1 MGSSSSKK
9 DKTKQKEEEENA
21 QENKPVRRFQ
31 EQSHHKI
38 QLEKPENENNNNIIK
53 PEAELKLEEEKKED
67 EEKIK
72 REQEE
77 KMKREQEEK
86 MKREQEEK
94 NRIEEENKRE
104 ELKQSILRKIMEE
117 ENIIKLK
124 FTIEEFI
131 NYIIKFFDDFI
142 QIFYSIP
149 KKSLYISLIFEFNKI
164 YIYSFN
170 TKEYPDIPQRP
181 LFFEVLK
188 YTSIVVVCLVFMSKD
203 LELYKK
209 FSSKIKEPIEKF
221 IFSMINIIGKNILKS
236 KTVAGYIKNFKKA
249 KKEPILCI
257 NDIIKILFV
266 NGKNAPLYKNLKNA
280 LSQILANIMTEPIET
295 LITRINESILFF
307 YNADSY
313 LVIKHNLVQS
323 TEVSTTKSI
332 KSKTTN
338 NTNNINRS
346 KSKNKK
352 KEIKKDENQKDKDK
366 EKEKISLL
374 ITDPFISEP
383 MTKDFCLVLDIDE
396 TISHTMR
403 LSFGN
408 YFLLRP
414 GVIHLIK
421 KLYKF
426 YEIDIFT
433 AAIKRYA
440 DNIINKLDPNDNYI
454 RYRFY
459 REHCIYE
466 GTKTVKKLVRIGRD
480 LNKIIFVDNIKYN
493 AKYNMDNLYHVSSW
507 KDDVYDTEMVKL
519 QDLLVDIIVNGKF
532 KDDIRKGIAGKDDQ
546 VPSAAV

>member
-1 MGSSSSKK
+1 MGSSSP
-9 DKTKQKEEEENA
+9 KEEEKPKERETEENVILI
-21 QENKPVRRFQ
+21 QENKPLKKFQ
-31 EQSHHKI
+31 EQTHYKI
-38 QLEKPENENNNNIIK
+38 KIEKLPDGNEIK
-53 PEAELKLEEEKKED
+53 KQEKNEEIEEERRKELIKKEEEEKKEA
-67 EEKIK
+67 EKK
-72 REQEE
+72 
-77 KMKREQEEK
+77 
-86 MKREQEEK
+86 
-94 NRIEEENKRE
+94 RIEEERKRE
-104 ELKQSILRKIMEE
+104 EIKQSILRKMMEE
-117 ENIIKLK
+117 ENITKIK
-124 FTIEEFI
+124 FTNEEFI
-131 NYIIKFFDDFI
+131 NYIIKFFDEFI

-149 KKSLYISLIFEFNKI
+149 KKNLYISLVFEFNKT

-188 YTSIVVVCLVFMSKD
+188 YTSIMVVCLVFMSKD

-221 IFSMINIIGKNILKS
+221 IFAMINIVGKNLLKS
-236 KTVAGYIKNFKKA
+236 KTIIGYIKNFKKA

-257 NDIIKILFV
+257 NDVIKILFV

-280 LSQILANIMTEPIET
+280 LSQVLANITTEPIEE
-295 LITRINESILFF
+295 LMTRINESILFF

-313 LVIKHNLVQS
+313 LIIKHNLMQS
-323 TEVSTTKSI
+323 VLTETSTPRNLKPKNTII
-332 KSKTTN
+332 KP
-338 NTNNINRS
+338 RS
-346 KSKNKK
+346 KSKK
-352 KEIKKDENQKDKDK
+352 KETKKE
-366 EKEKISLL
+366 EKEKAPVV
-374 ITDPFISEP
+374 ITEPFISEP

-414 GVIHLIK
+414 GVVHLIK
-421 KLYKF
+421 KLYNF

-440 DNIINKLDPNDNYI
+440 DNIVNKLDPNDNYI
-454 RYRFY
+454 KCRFY

-507 KDDVYDTEMVKL
+507 KDDVYDTEMIKL
-519 QDLLVDIIVNGKF
+519 QDLLVDIMVNGTF

-546 VPSAAV
+546 GIPSA

>member
-1 MGSSSSKK
+1 MGSSSPKEEKSKQNETEGNVILIQNNK
-9 DKTKQKEEEENA
+9 PLKRFHEQTHHKINVEKPSYESENKKSEEIEEKIEEEKEKKKEKEKEEERKRREAQKEEEE
-21 QENKPVRRFQ
+21 
-31 EQSHHKI
+31 KI
-38 QLEKPENENNNNIIK
+38 KRK
-53 PEAELKLEEEKKED
+53 EEEK
-67 EEKIK
+67 
-72 REQEE
+72 R
-77 KMKREQEEK
+77 
-86 MKREQEEK
+86 
-94 NRIEEENKRE
+94 RIEEERKKE
-104 ELKQSILRKIMEE
+104 EIKQSILRKIMEE
-117 ENIIKLK
+117 ENIIKIK
-124 FTIEEFI
+124 FTNEEFI
-131 NYIIKFFDDFI
+131 NYIIKFFDEFI

-149 KKSLYISLIFEFNKI
+149 KKSLYISLVLEFNKT

-170 TKEYPDIPQRP
+170 TKEYPDIPQRSS
-181 LFFEVLK
+181 FFEVLK
-188 YTSIVVVCLVFMSKD
+188 YTSIIMVCLVFMSKD

-221 IFSMINIIGKNILKS
+221 IFSIINIAGRNNLKS
-236 KTVAGYIKNFKKA
+236 KTIISYIKNFKKA

-257 NDIIKILFV
+257 NDVIKILFV

-280 LSQILANIMTEPIET
+280 LSQVLANITTEPIEE
-295 LITRINESILFF
+295 LMTRINESILFF

-313 LVIKHNLVQS
+313 LVIKHNLIQSLAS
-323 TEVSTTKSI
+323 TETSTPRSI
-332 KSKTTN
+332 KSKN
-338 NTNNINRS
+338 NKSRS
-346 KSKNKK
+346 KSKK
-352 KEIKKDENQKDKDK
+352 KEIKKE
-366 EKEKISLL
+366 EKEKAPSPVIIS
-374 ITDPFISEP
+374 DPFISEP

-421 KLYKF
+421 KLYNF

-440 DNIINKLDPNDNYI
+440 DNIVNKLDPNDNYI

-507 KDDVYDTEMVKL
+507 KDNVYDTEMIKL
-519 QDLLVDIIVNGKF
+519 QDLLVDIIVNGTF

-546 VPSAAV
+546 VTVV

>member
-1 MGSSSSKK
+1 MGSSSPKEE
-9 DKTKQKEEEENA
+9 KTKQNETEGNVILIK
-21 QENKPVRRFQ
+21 ENKPLRRFQ

-38 QLEKPENENNNNIIK
+38 NMEKPNYENEIK
-53 PEAELKLEEEKKED
+53 KSEEEEEKIEEKEKQQKEKEEEERKRGEQEKKKI

-72 REQEE
+72 REEEE
-77 KMKREQEEK
+77 KKRVEDERKKEE
-86 MKREQEEK
+86 M
-94 NRIEEENKRE
+94 
-104 ELKQSILRKIMEE
+104 KQSILRKIMEE
-117 ENIIKLK
+117 ENIIKIK
-124 FTIEEFI
+124 FTNEEFI
-131 NYIIKFFDDFI
+131 NYIIKFFDEFI

-149 KKSLYISLIFEFNKI
+149 KKSLYISLVFEFNKT

-170 TKEYPDIPQRP
+170 TKEYPDIPQRSP
-181 LFFEVLK
+181 FFEVLK
-188 YTSIVVVCLVFMSKD
+188 YTSIIMVCLVFMSKD

-221 IFSMINIIGKNILKS
+221 IFSMINIIGRNILKS
-236 KTVAGYIKNFKKA
+236 KTITGYIKNFKKA

-257 NDIIKILFV
+257 NDVIKILFV

-280 LSQILANIMTEPIET
+280 LSQVLENLTTEPIEE
-295 LITRINESILFF
+295 LMTRINESILFF

-313 LVIKHNLVQS
+313 LVIKHNLMQSLTS
-323 TEVSTTKSI
+323 TETSTPRNV
-332 KSKTTN
+332 KSKN
-338 NTNNINRS
+338 NKSRS
-346 KSKNKK
+346 KSKK
-352 KEIKKDENQKDKDK
+352 KEVKKE
-366 EKEKISLL
+366 EKEKTPSPVI

-421 KLYKF
+421 KLYNF

-440 DNIINKLDPNDNYI
+440 DNIVNKLDPNDNYI

-507 KDDVYDTEMVKL
+507 KDDVYDKEMIKL
-519 QDLLVDIIVNGKF
+519 QDLLVDIIVNGTF

-546 VPSAAV
+546 VPAG

>member
-9 DKTKQKEEEENA
+9 DKPKQKETDGNL
-21 QENKPVRRFQ
+21 QENKPIRRHQ

-38 QLEKPENENNNNIIK
+38 QSQKPEIVNNITTKKQEIEVILEDEK
-53 PEAELKLEEEKKED
+53 DEERKIQTEEEKIKREEE

-77 KMKREQEEK
+77 K
-86 MKREQEEK
+86 
-94 NRIEEENKRE
+94 NRIEENKRE

-117 ENIIKLK
+117 ENIIKIK
-124 FTIEEFI
+124 FTNEEFI
-131 NYIIKFFDDFI
+131 NYIIKFFDEFI
-142 QIFYSIP
+142 QIFYCIP
-149 KKSLYISLIFEFNKI
+149 KKSSYISLIFEFNKI

-188 YTSIVVVCLVFMSKD
+188 YTSIIVVCLVFMSKD

-209 FSSKIKEPIEKF
+209 FSSKIREPIEKF
-221 IFSMINIIGKNILKS
+221 IFSMINIMGRNILKS
-236 KTVAGYIKNFKKA
+236 KTITGYIKSFKKA
-249 KKEPILCI
+249 KKDPILCI

-280 LSQILANIMTEPIET
+280 LSQILANIMTEPIED

-313 LVIKHNLVQS
+313 LVIKRNLTQS
-323 TEVSTTKSI
+323 TEVSTAKSI
-332 KSKTTN
+332 KSKNTN
-338 NTNNINRS
+338 NTNNNNRS

-352 KEIKKDENQKDKDK
+352 KEVKKEETKENKDK
-366 EKEKISLL
+366 EKEKIS
-374 ITDPFISEP
+374 IVIADPFISEP

-421 KLYKF
+421 KLYNF

-507 KDDVYDTEMVKL
+507 KDDVYDTEMIKL

-546 VPSAAV
+546 VVAAV

>member
-9 DKTKQKEEEENA
+9 DKPKQKETDGNL
-21 QENKPVRRFQ
+21 QENKPIRRHQ

-38 QLEKPENENNNNIIK
+38 QSQKPEIVNNITTKKQEI
-53 PEAELKLEEEKKED
+53 EVILEDEKDEERKIQTE

-72 REQEE
+72 REEEEE
-77 KMKREQEEK
+77 KI
-86 MKREQEEK
+86 KREQEEK

-117 ENIIKLK
+117 ENIIKIK
-124 FTIEEFI
+124 FTNEEFI
-131 NYIIKFFDDFI
+131 NYIIKFFDEFI
-142 QIFYSIP
+142 QIFYCIP
-149 KKSLYISLIFEFNKI
+149 KKSSYISLIFEFNKI

-188 YTSIVVVCLVFMSKD
+188 YTSIIVVCLVFMSKD

-209 FSSKIKEPIEKF
+209 FSSKIREPIEKF
-221 IFSMINIIGKNILKS
+221 IFSMINIMGRNILKS
-236 KTVAGYIKNFKKA
+236 KTITGYIKSFKKA
-249 KKEPILCI
+249 KKDPILCI

-280 LSQILANIMTEPIET
+280 LSQILANIMTEPIED

-313 LVIKHNLVQS
+313 LVIKRNLTQS
-323 TEVSTTKSI
+323 TEVSTAKSI
-332 KSKTTN
+332 KSKNTN
-338 NTNNINRS
+338 NTNNNNRS

-352 KEIKKDENQKDKDK
+352 KEVKKEETKENKDK
-366 EKEKISLL
+366 EKEKIS
-374 ITDPFISEP
+374 IVIADPFISEP

-421 KLYKF
+421 KLYNF

-507 KDDVYDTEMVKL
+507 KDDVYDTEMIKL

-532 KDDIRKGIAGKDDQ
+532 KDDIRKGISGKDDQ
-546 VPSAAV
+546 DVPAV

>member
-1 MGSSSSKK
+1 MGSTSP
-9 DKTKQKEEEENA
+9 KEEKPKQNETEGNVKLIHD
-21 QENKPVRRFQ
+21 NKPLRRFQ

-38 QLEKPENENNNNIIK
+38 NIEKPITENEIKK
-53 PEAELKLEEEKKED
+53 PEEEEEKKEEE
-67 EEKIK
+67 EEKK
-72 REQEE
+72 EKEE
-77 KMKREQEEK
+77 KEKEEK
-86 MKREQEEK
+86 EEEERKRKEKEEK
-94 NRIEEENKRE
+94 EEMENKKRKEEEESKRIEDERRRE
-104 ELKQSILRKIMEE
+104 EIKQRILRKIREE
-117 ENIIKLK
+117 ENIIKIK
-124 FTIEEFI
+124 FTNEEFI
-131 NYIIKFFDDFI
+131 NYIIKFFDEFI

-149 KKSLYISLIFEFNKI
+149 KKSLYISLVFEFNKT
-164 YIYSFN
+164 YFYSFN
-170 TKEYPDIPQRP
+170 TKEYPDIPQRSP
-181 LFFEVLK
+181 FFEVLK
-188 YTSIVVVCLVFMSKD
+188 YTSIIIVCLVFMSKD

-209 FSSKIKEPIEKF
+209 FSSKIKEHIEKF
-221 IFSMINIIGKNILKS
+221 IFSMINIVGRNTLKS
-236 KTVAGYIKNFKKA
+236 KTIISYIKNFKKA
-249 KKEPILCI
+249 KKDPILCI
-257 NDIIKILFV
+257 NDVIKILFV

-280 LSQILANIMTEPIET
+280 LSQVLSNITTEPIEE
-295 LITRINESILFF
+295 LMTRINESILFF

-313 LVIKHNLVQS
+313 LVIKHNLMHSATS
-323 TEVSTTKSI
+323 TETNTPKSI
-332 KSKTTN
+332 KSKN
-338 NTNNINRS
+338 NKSRS
-346 KSKNKK
+346 KSKK
-352 KEIKKDENQKDKDK
+352 KETKKE
-366 EKEKISLL
+366 EKEKPPTI

-421 KLYKF
+421 KLYNF

-440 DNIINKLDPNDNYI
+440 DNIVNKLDPNDNYI

-507 KDDVYDTEMVKL
+507 KDNVYDTEMIKL
-519 QDLLVDIIVNGKF
+519 QDLLVDIIANGTF

-546 VPSAAV
+546 VAIV

>member
-9 DKTKQKEEEENA
+9 DKPKQKETDGNL
-21 QENKPVRRFQ
+21 QENKPIRRHQ

-38 QLEKPENENNNNIIK
+38 QSQKPEIVNNITTKKQEI
-53 PEAELKLEEEKKED
+53 EVILEDEKDEERKIQTE

-72 REQEE
+72 REEEEE
-77 KMKREQEEK
+77 KI
-86 MKREQEEK
+86 KREQEEK

-117 ENIIKLK
+117 ENIIKIK
-124 FTIEEFI
+124 FTNEEFI
-131 NYIIKFFDDFI
+131 NYIIKFFDEFI
-142 QIFYSIP
+142 QIFYCIP
-149 KKSLYISLIFEFNKI
+149 KKSSYISLIFEFNKI

-188 YTSIVVVCLVFMSKD
+188 YTSIIVVCLVFMSKD

-209 FSSKIKEPIEKF
+209 FSSKIREPIEKF
-221 IFSMINIIGKNILKS
+221 IFSMINIMGRNILKS
-236 KTVAGYIKNFKKA
+236 KTITGYIKSFKKA
-249 KKEPILCI
+249 KKDPILCI

-280 LSQILANIMTEPIET
+280 LSQILANIMTEPIED
-295 LITRINESILFF
+295 LIKRINESILFF

-313 LVIKHNLVQS
+313 LVIKRNLTQS
-323 TEVSTTKSI
+323 TEVSTAKSI
-332 KSKTTN
+332 KSKNTN
-338 NTNNINRS
+338 NTNNNNRS

-352 KEIKKDENQKDKDK
+352 KEVKKEETKENKDK
-366 EKEKISLL
+366 EKEKIS
-374 ITDPFISEP
+374 IVIADPFISEP

-421 KLYKF
+421 KLYNF

-507 KDDVYDTEMVKL
+507 KDDVYDTEMIKL

-546 VPSAAV
+546 VVAAV

>member
-38 QLEKPENENNNNIIK
+38 QLEKKENENNNNIIK

-221 IFSMINIIGKNILKS
+221 IFSMINIIGRNILKS

-249 KKEPILCI
+249 YSLMGKMLLY
-257 NDIIKILFV
+257 IKI
-266 NGKNAPLYKNLKNA
+266 
-280 LSQILANIMTEPIET
+280 
-295 LITRINESILFF
+295 
-307 YNADSY
+307 
-313 LVIKHNLVQS
+313 
-323 TEVSTTKSI
+323 
-332 KSKTTN
+332 
-338 NTNNINRS
+338 
-346 KSKNKK
+346 
-352 KEIKKDENQKDKDK
+352 
-366 EKEKISLL
+366 
-374 ITDPFISEP
+374 
-383 MTKDFCLVLDIDE
+383 
-396 TISHTMR
+396 
-403 LSFGN
+403 
-408 YFLLRP
+408 
-414 GVIHLIK
+414 
-421 KLYKF
+421 
-426 YEIDIFT
+426 
-433 AAIKRYA
+433 
-440 DNIINKLDPNDNYI
+440 
-454 RYRFY
+454 
-459 REHCIYE
+459 
-466 GTKTVKKLVRIGRD
+466 
-480 LNKIIFVDNIKYN
+480 
-493 AKYNMDNLYHVSSW
+493 
-507 KDDVYDTEMVKL
+507 
-519 QDLLVDIIVNGKF
+519 
-532 KDDIRKGIAGKDDQ
+532 
-546 VPSAAV
+546 